1 MQMLKYLTI
10 FDPSK
15 TGELDS
21 EAQSS
26 LLLFHEFGDQY
37 NCSLNEKLSRIGIIQ
52 GIWSM
57 SHDIIDEEN
66 ESDTENIIEL
76 DNEIILTIF
85 VESRFFIVLVLSNI
99 DTEVTTVSSN
109 NKNENNNLHNN
120 ISYNNIPYQFYVS
133 HLWLSYRFFIL
144 QYGTFQSFYDKDTLN
159 TNQLTNLL
167 NEHMIPFWNDIYLK
181 PSTLIRRGLDTLW
194 YESFKCSEFNINNPL
209 KQTNVH
215 NVNKNGDNINS
226 VDTTSNS
233 CKNWHLNDSVQS
245 WDSMILRDV
254 ILNEE
259 SFPGIID
266 ILIYNLPNVK
276 QSKFKGSILKKQ
288 YGFIRNFT
296 NDLENL
302 ADLSNWLYHLHTSYG
317 TISNH
322 VITGNMHYKERAVDT
337 EDNSLY
343 NYTNEQN
350 NNTSN
355 NESVNDE
362 NTNSTNG
369 TNSSENP
376 NLKNIINSLSSY
388 SNRFLHNVT
397 LPISF
402 AYDAVHEVGVT
413 TGISNSVSLFKDYI
427 PRWST
432 DDSNNNNKDNH
443 SINYL
448 ERGNIPRHGFLIS
461 PLANKNLPISYRVK
475 KLNLKFRNQDYTR
488 FNTLFWFYNDILVL
502 IVCKENFDRIW
513 DTSFLIE
520 MDQLLTKGIVQ
531 FHEEVLKN
539 IKINDID
546 QLDRDF
552 AYMMIEK
559 TDLNQTLKSS
569 IPAFLD
575 DVLFDLLDSRN
586 RDNLS
591 PLDLVFTGIDNHS
604 LSFKSMG
611 KIFGLNS
618 SLKENQNYRN
628 YPCGSFLNSL
638 SNDELWDLQNKI
650 VELLETFKNSKKQL
664 NSNIDEE
671 RLLMLNDGLICYIR
685 KDTQRSILIIK
696 KWIGM
701 KKDKHE
707 PGSNR
712 KTLLGSLGKDVLNWW
727 EQFQ

>member
-209 KQTNVH
+209 KQMNVH

-226 VDTTSNS
+226 VDTPSNS
-233 CKNWHLNDSVQS
+233 CKNWYLNDSVQS

-362 NTNSTNG
+362 NTNNTNG

-376 NLKNIINSLSSY
+376 NLKNIMNSLSSY

-712 KTLLGSLGKDVLNWW
+712 KTLLGSLGKDVLTWW